1 MKRDLDSVIAKL
13 EGFVRGRNTS
23 VHCANE
29 IEGALAKLFSGRDD
43 EIIDDFICDLAFYR
57 PEGGDGLYDYN
68 RFRPMAEAALKRL
81 RKLDDEN
88 T

>member
-1 MKRDLDSVIAKL
+1 MKSDLDSVIGKL

-23 VHCANE
+23 VHGANE
-29 IEGALAKLFSGRDD
+29 IESELAKLFSGHDD

-68 RFRPMAEAALKRL
+68 RFKPMAEAALKRL
-81 RKLDDEN
+81 RRLNDE
-88 T
+88 TT